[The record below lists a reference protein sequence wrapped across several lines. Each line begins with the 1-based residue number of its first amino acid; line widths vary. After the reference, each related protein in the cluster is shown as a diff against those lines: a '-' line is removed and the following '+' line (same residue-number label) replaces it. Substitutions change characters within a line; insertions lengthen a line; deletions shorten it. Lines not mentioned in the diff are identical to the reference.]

1 MHHLKAQP
9 VRVIHDLEEMINHT
23 TGVAFGLDGLFHQ
36 QDQEK
41 NFPVCRWRTLSVF
54 FFSFLSFFNH

>member
-41 NFPVCRWRTLSVF
+41 NFPVQMENFLLFSF
-54 FFSFLSFFNH
+54 FFFLFL